1 MTPNDRRPERFDE
14 LLTADEGPMRRELM
28 RQIAALEL
36 KLSKFRRD
44 NAPFEQLPALLK
56 RGPAL
61 LSTEELEQVRD
72 ELINLI
78 DDLQGRVAVRVASTI
93 VDLPGDLDDPL
104 RGIAD
109 PWAID
114 PSAPWHKRLI
124 QRLRRALRDPRA
136 R

>member
-1 MTPNDRRPERFDE
+1 MPNDRRPERFDE

-44 NAPFEQLPALLK
+44 HAPFEQMPALLK

-72 ELINLI
+72 ELLELI
-78 DDLQGRVAVRVASTI
+78 DDLQGRIADRFALTI
-93 VDLPGDLDDPL
+93 TDPPDPFSEVE
-104 RGIAD
+104 D

-114 PSAPWHKRLI
+114 PSAPWYRRLA
-124 QRLRRALRDPRA
+124 QRVRRALRDPRA

>member
-1 MTPNDRRPERFDE
+1 MPNDRRPEKFDE

-44 NAPFEQLPALLK
+44 HAPYEQLPALLK

-72 ELINLI
+72 ELLELI
-78 DDLQGRVAVRVASTI
+78 DGLQGRVADRFADTITDPPADLGDPFGGIEDPPGRVGPFRR
-93 VDLPGDLDDPL
+93 VLD
-104 RGIAD
+104 
-109 PWAID
+109 
-114 PSAPWHKRLI
+114 
-124 QRLRRALRDPRA
+124 RLRRALRDPRA